1 MEAHNAG
8 LTEESF
14 ESAVRRVADVLIQN
28 GIWLQGCG
36 CCGSIETDTCI
47 FDSFSVT
54 ADSLRRWTVTASAR
68 ILDARGEHQRTFNLT
83 YMV

>member
-1 MEAHNAG
+1 MEAHNVG
-8 LTEESF
+8 LTDELF

-36 CCGSIETDTCI
+36 CCGSIETESCI

-54 ADSLRRWTVTASAR
+54 GDTLRRWTVEATARSWDGNGNQQNFSL
-68 ILDARGEHQRTFNLT
+68 IYT
-83 YMV
+83 V